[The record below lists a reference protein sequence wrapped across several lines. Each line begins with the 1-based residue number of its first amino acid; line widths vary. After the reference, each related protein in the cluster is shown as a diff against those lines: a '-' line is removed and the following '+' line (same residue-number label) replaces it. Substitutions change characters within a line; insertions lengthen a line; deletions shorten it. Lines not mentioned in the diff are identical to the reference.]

1 MTLRSQQA
9 SQQQPALPSAVP
21 KATVS
26 DTTAQSAEDDEG
38 TGILHFCCRDWHEPL
53 M

>member
-26 DTTAQSAEDDEG
+26 ETTARSAEDDDEG
-38 TGILHFCCRDWHEPL
+38 TGILHVSVAIGIFD
-53 M
+53 